1 MRVTAVQRL
10 TLFNSRHRVLRSVRR
25 IVLQLYECVE
35 KAHQLRRCICDC
47 GGFDRMERCA
57 ENNLSNFK

>member
-10 TLFNSRHRVLRSVRR
+10 TLFNGRHRVLRSVRR

-35 KAHQLRRCICDC
+35 KAHQLRRRI
-47 GGFDRMERCA
+47 
-57 ENNLSNFK
+57 